1 MTLAPRPGV
10 LDIAP
15 YVGGKAT
22 VEGVAEAVKLSSNES
37 ALGPSPLAVAAY
49 EKAAKSMWIYPEGS
63 SQFLREAIGAHFGL
77 DPARIVCGNGS
88 NELLSLLAHAYVNP
102 GEEVL
107 FSEYGFIVY
116 RLAALSNS
124 GIPVAAPE
132 KNLRTDVDAML
143 AAVTPRTRIVYLANP
158 NNPTGSYLT
167 PAEVRR
173 LHAGL
178 SPETLLVIDSAYAE
192 YIHRDDYEDGAELA
206 GRYPN
211 VVMTRTFSKVYALA
225 GLRVGW
231 AWCPPAVADVLHR
244 IRDPFNVSVPSQVAA
259 VAALKDKEH
268 VARSVAHNDKWLPW
282 ITQEVRKTGL
292 TVHDSVGNFVLIQF
306 PKTPG
311 KTAAEADKFLSQRGL
326 ILRGVANY
334 NLPDCLRLTVGPEE
348 PVRRVAAALAEFMA
362 RR

>member
-1 MTLAPRPGV
+1 MALAPRPGV

-15 YVGGKAT
+15 YVGGRA
-22 VEGVAEAVKLSSNES
+22 VVAGVTEAVKLSSNES
-37 ALGPSPLAVAAY
+37 ALGPSPKAVAAY
-49 EKAAKSMWIYPEGS
+49 QEAVKSMSIYPEGS
-63 SQFLREAIGAHFGL
+63 AEILREAVGEHYGL
-77 DPARIVCGNGS
+77 DPVRIVCGNGS
-88 NELLSLLAHAYVNP
+88 NEILSLLAHAYVNP

-107 FSEYGFIVY
+107 FSEYAFIVY

-132 KNLRTDVDAML
+132 KNLRVDVDAML
-143 AAVTPRTRIVYLANP
+143 ARVTPKTRVVYLANP

-178 SPETLLVIDSAYAE
+178 SPETLLVIDAAYAE
-192 YIHRDDYEDGAELA
+192 YIKRNDYDDGAELV

-244 IRDPFNVSVPSQVAA
+244 IRDPFNVSVPSQCAA
-259 VAALKDKEH
+259 VAALKDKDH
-268 VARSVAHNDKWLPW
+268 IARSIAYNDRWLPW
-282 ITQEVRKTGL
+282 ITEAVRKTGL

-311 KTAAEADKFLSQRGL
+311 KTAAEADKFLCERGL

-348 PVRRVAAALAEFMA
+348 PMRRVAAALAEFMA